1 MEKVF
6 PTHREWCVSHL
17 LHLALADAFGSSVDP
32 NKTKNKDVRLLLNQC
47 RKVIETVNKS
57 KVLKLNV
64 DKNMLN
70 DYGRVIKLKNSP
82 SHRWSAVEDVLL
94 RLLKHWNSISNA
106 FNEIRT
112 EFPIKNEKRVL
123 IELRSIIHPVRHIQ
137 TVAQRTKQLVVF
149 QVYLLMM
156 QLYFGLLNKHN
167 AMDLYDPSQTHLLQ
181 ETTTPEV
188 KSNPLDKL
196 QPTSTVPSKDL
207 DERTITVREKLYEA
221 LFDRYFKWYHPIKA
235 YRKDY
240 HKKALPAKEDF
251 HFSYLIDIQQVFHP
265 AMSDLRLLR
274 KIVYS
279 FPDATQ
285 HQKEKHVTVVS
296 DYIWKTITYLAEQVA
311 FELLTV
317 TEKNVKE
324 HTQTKETAV
333 CGPKTK
339 KQRLDDPTRAL
350 LDILIDTDHSA
361 EIDSNETNPASV
373 VAQEISHYKN
383 IDAKD

>member
-1 MEKVF
+1 
-6 PTHREWCVSHL
+6 
-17 LHLALADAFGSSVDP
+17 
-32 NKTKNKDVRLLLNQC
+32 
-47 RKVIETVNKS
+47 
-57 KVLKLNV
+57 
-64 DKNMLN
+64 
-70 DYGRVIKLKNSP
+70 
-82 SHRWSAVEDVLL
+82 
-94 RLLKHWNSISNA
+94 
-106 FNEIRT
+106 
-112 EFPIKNEKRVL
+112 
-123 IELRSIIHPVRHIQ
+123 VRHIQ

-188 KSNPLDKL
+188 TSNPLDKL

-221 LFDRYFKWYHPIKA
+221 LFDRYFKRYHPIKA

-285 HQKEKHVTVVS
+285 HA
-296 DYIWKTITYLAEQVA
+296 I
-311 FELLTV
+311 
-317 TEKNVKE
+317 
-324 HTQTKETAV
+324 
-333 CGPKTK
+333 
-339 KQRLDDPTRAL
+339 R
-350 LDILIDTDHSA
+350 
-361 EIDSNETNPASV
+361 
-373 VAQEISHYKN
+373 
-383 IDAKD
+383 